1 MGSILARTLR
11 KPVSNPTKPGD
22 AASRNDERRYAI
34 TRTGAFFLAR
44 NFMPPDEAFDP
55 APTMKSTATARAPMP
70 DIHVIHN
77 PAASR
82 FEATVDGLLCVA
94 DYSRQGHTV
103 AMTHTY
109 VPDALRGRGVAAA
122 LVKAALDWARSQ
134 GLKVDPQ
141 CSYVDV
147 YMQRHRETLDLLAQ
161 D

>member
-1 MGSILARTLR
+1 
-11 KPVSNPTKPGD
+11 
-22 AASRNDERRYAI
+22 
-34 TRTGAFFLAR
+34 
-44 NFMPPDEAFDP
+44 
-55 APTMKSTATARAPMP
+55 MP